1 MKEPGAPKILAE
13 YVKEMRFK
21 QISDF
26 LDHVQD
32 ITWYETLARVVHN
45 LIHFDKN
52 GLQASAFAGTI
63 GIS

>member
-1 MKEPGAPKILAE
+1 MAE
-13 YVKEMRFK
+13 YVKERRFK